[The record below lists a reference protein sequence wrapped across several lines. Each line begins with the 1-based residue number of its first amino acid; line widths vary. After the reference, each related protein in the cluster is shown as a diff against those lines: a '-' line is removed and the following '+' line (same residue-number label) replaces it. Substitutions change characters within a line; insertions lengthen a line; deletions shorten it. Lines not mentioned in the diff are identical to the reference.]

1 MLGLESQYRL
11 RDFLNQIAKL
21 ELKTE
26 MLRQELANLPEFEPY
41 AAFCRINRRRDK
53 IVRAQ
58 EIHCFLQ

>member
-11 RDFLNQIAKL
+11 RDFLKQVARL

-26 MLRQELANLPEFEPY
+26 AIRQELANLPEFEPY
-41 AAFCRINRRRDK
+41 AAFCRINRKCDK
-53 IVRAQ
+53 LVRAQ